1 MDNLERAKYVITY
14 LDQENKQLCGKQVL
28 MQLEMLKV
36 KRQSGKETQ
45 VTLTP
50 IEQEIEEDREN
61 WLERVN
67 LHLEKL
73 LQNPNRDNQMLK
85 HMAYH

>member
-1 MDNLERAKYVITY
+1 MELEVLKAK
-14 LDQENKQLCGKQVL
+14 
-28 MQLEMLKV
+28 
-36 KRQSGKETQ
+36 RRSGKETQ

-50 IEQEIEEDREN
+50 IEQKIEEDRET

-73 LQNPNRDNQMLK
+73 LQKANRHSQMLR